1 MKKQLTV
8 LAVAIAAALPV
19 AAHAAQASAT
29 AGLHVSAGA
38 GLTFGQIDGLGLRNV
53 GAAGVTAGLGLNA
66 SPAGIPLAL
75 TASVTRL
82 HGAGVTEQRADA
94 SLAYV
99 YSPRF
104 APGLALMPT
113 LAIGHD
119 ALIGGAAASH
129 AAAGL
134 AASYSFGASSPWVV
148 SASYLRGETIDV
160 AQAVGGTGPYQNGSL
175 AVSYAHPL
183 GLPGNASLAYQRT
196 RWFSDALPYGGD
208 QYVRSDAVTLGYE
221 QTF

>member
-8 LAVAIAAALPV
+8 LAVAIAAALPAV
-19 AAHAAQASAT
+19 AHAGQASAT

-38 GLTFGQIDGLGLRNV
+38 GLTFGQIDGLGLHNV
-53 GAAGVTAGLGLNA
+53 GAAGVTAGVGLSA

-82 HGAGVTEQRADA
+82 HGAGVTEQQADA

-99 YSPRF
+99 YSPRA

-113 LAIGHD
+113 LAIGRG

-134 AASYSFGASSPWVV
+134 AASYSFGASSPWAL
-148 SASYLRGETIDV
+148 SASYLRGETID
-160 AQAVGGTGPYQNGSL
+160 GGTGSGTGPYQNGSL

-183 GLPGNASLAYQRT
+183 GLPGNASLAYQHV
-196 RWFSDALPYGGD
+196 RWYSDTLPSGGD
-208 QYVRSDAVTLGYE
+208 QYVRSDAVTLGYS